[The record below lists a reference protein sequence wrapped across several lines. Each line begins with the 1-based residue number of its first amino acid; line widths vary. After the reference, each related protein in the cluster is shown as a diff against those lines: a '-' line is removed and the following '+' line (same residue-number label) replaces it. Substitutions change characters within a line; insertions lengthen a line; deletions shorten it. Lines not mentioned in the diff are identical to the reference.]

1 MRVDLMTNAVWLN
14 KTRAAMLFTVMLL
27 TAFLII
33 SWTSFKVAQQ
43 SLEAEIKENTLP
55 LTSDNVYSEI
65 QQDLL
70 RPIFI
75 SSLMAHDTFVRDW
88 VLDNESDPQAMI
100 RYLREI
106 DNRFDTIFS
115 FFISDKTKRYYDPQR
130 ILKTMSEN
138 VQEDQWYFQ
147 ARELSDEHPYLI
159 EVGHDP
165 EKRDRLDIFI
175 NHKVK
180 DYNGNVIGI
189 AGVGMSVEKVKRLIE
204 KYQERYRRTIYFM
217 DKSGQV
223 VLHGA
228 DFRNALNIHQQPE
241 LSALATAIL
250 TNPGGS
256 YQYDNDGPVFLN
268 TRLIP
273 EFDWYLMIEQR
284 SHPSEHRLWITL
296 MKNLGVSLTASLLFL
311 FLLWLTIGG
320 YQRRLERMATTD
332 KLTGVMNRQAFDY
345 FFKRLRAMR
354 FTHRKPMSILILDI
368 DHFKR
373 VNDAYGHG
381 VGDLVLQNI
390 AQLLLQAIRS
400 SDQACRWGGEEFV
413 VLLDDCSLENALQR
427 ADILRRAVEI
437 AEVSY
442 QKEKIHIT
450 ISVGVTQ
457 YRENENLDTFINRA
471 DIALYRAKQLGRNRV
486 ESADNNAE
494 RHRRTP
500 SL

>member
-1 MRVDLMTNAVWLN
+1 MTSAVWLN
-14 KTRAAMLFTVMLL
+14 KTRAAILFTLMLL

-33 SWTSFKVAQQ
+33 SWSSFHVAQE
-43 SLEAEIKENTLP
+43 SLEEEIKENTLP

-88 VLDNESDPQAMI
+88 VLNNESDPQAMI
-100 RYLREI
+100 RYLKEI

-115 FFISDKTKRYYDPQR
+115 FFISDKTKRYYDPKR
-130 ILKTMSEN
+130 ILKTISED
-138 VQEDQWYFQ
+138 VMEDRWYFQ
-147 ARELSDEHPYLI
+147 ARELSDEQPYMI
-159 EVGHDP
+159 DVASDP
-165 EKRDRLDIFI
+165 ESRNRLDIFI
-175 NHKVK
+175 NHKVN
-180 DYNGNVIGI
+180 DYDGNFIGI
-189 AGVGMSVEKVKRLIE
+189 TGVGISVEKVKQLIE
-204 KYQERYRRTIYFM
+204 RYEARYNRTIYFI
-217 DKSGQV
+217 DKTGQT
-223 VLHGA
+223 VLHGKS
-228 DFRNALNIHQQPE
+228 FTNALNIHQQPG
-241 LSALATAIL
+241 LSSLATSIL

-256 YQYDNDGPVFLN
+256 YQYDNGGPVFLN

-273 EFDWYLMIEQR
+273 EFNWYLMIEQR
-284 SHPSEHRLWITL
+284 SHPSEKRLWGTL
-296 MKNLGVSLTASLLFL
+296 MKNLAVSLTASLLFL

-345 FFKRLRAMR
+345 YFKRMRAMR
-354 FTHRKPMSILILDI
+354 FNHRKPMSLLILDI

-381 VGDLVLQNI
+381 VGDMVLQNI
-390 AQLLLQAIRS
+390 AQLIQQTTRS

-413 VLLDDCSLENALQR
+413 ILLDDCTLENA
-427 ADILRRAVEI
+427 ILRAEKLRRVVEN

-442 QKEKIHIT
+442 QKEKINIT
-450 ISVGVTQ
+450 ISCGVTQ
-457 YRENENLDTFINRA
+457 YRDIENLDTFINRA

-486 ESADNNAE
+486 ESADNNAD
-494 RHRRTP
+494 RHVK
-500 SL
+500 